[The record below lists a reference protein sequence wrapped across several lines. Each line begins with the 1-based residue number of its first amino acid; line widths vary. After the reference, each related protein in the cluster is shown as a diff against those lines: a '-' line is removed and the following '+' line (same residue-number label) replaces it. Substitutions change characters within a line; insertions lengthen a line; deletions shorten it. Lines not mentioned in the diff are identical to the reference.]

1 MLSQSFD
8 KNLLL
13 LSIHWHPNS
22 KTARKQKKLEAM
34 KEKFLQMII
43 FLTIEAIDFLYESKI
58 MVNGNVFGLE
68 MDLGLEIFGIEGVII
83 WPMVHN
89 SYSLLVD
96 LKISF
101 YEVYFNN
108 WLIKELCLRRL
119 KKLPIGCFF
128 YKPSINRYLIICEK
142 VLKRKFILILN
153 FRNAIVKP
161 SK

>member
-1 MLSQSFD
+1 
-8 KNLLL
+8 
-13 LSIHWHPNS
+13 
-22 KTARKQKKLEAM
+22 
-34 KEKFLQMII
+34 MII

-108 WLIKELCLRRL
+108 
-119 KKLPIGCFF
+119 
-128 YKPSINRYLIICEK
+128 
-142 VLKRKFILILN
+142 
-153 FRNAIVKP
+153 
-161 SK
+161 